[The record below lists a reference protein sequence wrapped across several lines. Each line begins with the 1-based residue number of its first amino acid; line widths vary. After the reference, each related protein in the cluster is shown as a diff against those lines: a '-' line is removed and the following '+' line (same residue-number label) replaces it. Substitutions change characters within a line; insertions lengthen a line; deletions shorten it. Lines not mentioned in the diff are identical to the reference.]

1 MKKLIHL
8 LHLRKLYQLKSLGY
22 DYVDLIEI
30 DKALDETLKLPNNMQ
45 LLQTMVQNCHL
56 CSLSKTRRHTVFG
69 EGNEKAD
76 IVFVGEAPG
85 AIEDSIGKA
94 FVGRAG
100 GMLTRMIENVLQ
112 LKREDVYITYILKCH
127 PSSYGDI
134 NTTEIME
141 CKPYIQKQLELIQ
154 PKLVVALGDVAVST
168 LSNLKLSISEIR
180 GELIDMGSFKLL
192 ATHSPSFLLRNPSK
206 KKETFQDLL
215 KIKSFL

>member
-1 MKKLIHL
+1 MKKLIYL
-8 LHLRKLYQLKSLGY
+8 LHLKRLYQLKSLGY

-30 DKALDETLKLPNNMQ
+30 DKAFDETLKLPSNMQ
-45 LLQTMVQNCHL
+45 LLQKMVQNCHL
-56 CSLSKTRRHTVFG
+56 CSLSKTRTHIVFG

-85 AIEDSIGKA
+85 AIEDSIGRA

-112 LKREDVYITYILKCH
+112 LKREDVYITYILKCR
-127 PSSYGDI
+127 PFYADI
-134 NTTEIME
+134 SATEIME

-154 PKLVVALGDVAVST
+154 PKLVVALGDLAVAT
-168 LSNLKLSISEIR
+168 LSNSKLSISEIR
-180 GELIDMGSFKLL
+180 GELIDMDSFKLL
-192 ATHSPSFLLRNPSK
+192 ATHSPNFLLRNPSK
-206 KKETFQDLL
+206 KIETFQDLL